1 MEGLT
6 TVASHFTPEET
17 LRRLEAEIAAR
28 GMTVLAKIDHSAGA
42 ASAGL
47 ALRPTVVV
55 LFGNPNAGT
64 PLMQQSQLMGIDL
77 PLKVLVWRDAE
88 DRTWLSYVDPHWL
101 AKRHGLGSNAD
112 AITSAMTARLGAVA
126 SAATTSG

>member
-6 TVASHFTPEET
+6 TLASHFTPEET

-28 GMTVLAKIDHSAGA
+28 GMAVLAKIDHAAGA
-42 ASAGL
+42 ASVGL

-55 LFGNPNAGT
+55 LFGNAKAGT

-101 AKRHGLGSNAD
+101 AKRHGLGSNTD
-112 AITSAMTARLGAVA
+112 ATTNTMTATLGAVA
-126 SAATTSG
+126 RTATTSG